1 LNESARAG
9 HHKIS
14 GDLPAVA
21 LAIGRRR
28 PWESNAKKREFSTRI
43 DTFDSYLLVTG
54 HPRRLNYWKA
64 MRYFHIFHGPKV
76 FPDEDG
82 NRLSSPELAIRQAK
96 VLAVELSK
104 AGEFC
109 RSNLVLVL
117 DENGKDIFGCRA
129 A

>member
-1 LNESARAG
+1 M
-9 HHKIS
+9 
-14 GDLPAVA
+14 
-21 LAIGRRR
+21 
-28 PWESNAKKREFSTRI
+28 

-64 MRYFHIFHGPKV
+64 MRYFFHIFHGPKV

-82 NRLSSPELAIRQAK
+82 SRLSSPELAIRQAK

>member
-1 LNESARAG
+1 MKCPHSLLGIELE
-9 HHKIS
+9 KS
-14 GDLPAVA
+14 G
-21 LAIGRRR
+21 
-28 PWESNAKKREFSTRI
+28 SFSTDI

-54 HPRRLNYWKA
+54 HPRRLNYCKA
-64 MRYFHIFHGPKV
+64 MRYFFHIFHGAKV
-76 FPDEDG
+76 FPDEAG